1 MTKLAV
7 VGIGLVSP
15 LGITPE
21 EHAFYLRAEVH
32 PATPG
37 GFVDGE
43 GAPLRVAYC
52 SWMGARLPVA
62 MRLSSLARAALRTA
76 LAPVAGPPL
85 QEATGRISAAFHL
98 VTSAPRAGL
107 ADADSAALEA
117 DLAGAFDP
125 PRATRSTGEAA
136 FFGAL
141 ASAAARLQ
149 QGPVHAAVIV
159 AADSFIGEGALAEWQ
174 RLRQMPW
181 EADLPIAGEV
191 AAAVTVMLPAFA
203 RRAGIE
209 ILATIHHAA
218 IAQGDATDDNDAI
231 IDGAAMTGLLRS
243 LPPMGSPARASFG
256 PHGVGSLRRRE
267 WEMAAAR
274 LPGHVDSTCDFV
286 CLESRIG
293 LAGAAA
299 GAAGLVYGIAVHR
312 HGAWASP
319 RAADAPFVA
328 WAISPD
334 GARGLA
340 AATVGA

>member
-15 LGITPE
+15 LGLTPE
-21 EHAFYLRAEVH
+21 EHAFFLRAEVH

-43 GAPLRVAYC
+43 GAPLRAAYC
-52 SWMGARLPVA
+52 PWLGARLPVA
-62 MRLSSLARAALRTA
+62 MRLTALAQTALRSA

-85 QEATGRISAAFHL
+85 VNETGRVSAALHV
-98 VTSAPRAGL
+98 VTSAPRTGL
-107 ADADSAALEA
+107 TSEDRAALEA

-125 PRATRSTGEAA
+125 STATRAAGEAA

-149 QGPVHAAVIV
+149 QGPAQAVVIV
-159 AADSFIGEGALAEWQ
+159 AADSLICEGPLAEWQ

-181 EADLPIAGEV
+181 EADLPLAGEV

-218 IAQGDATDDNDAI
+218 TAQGEANDDNDAI
-231 IDGAAMTGLLRS
+231 IDGAAMTTLLRT
-243 LPPMGSPARASFG
+243 LPPIGGPVRASFG
-256 PHGVGSLRRRE
+256 PHGMGSLRRRE

-293 LAGAAA
+293 TAGAAA
-299 GAAGLVYGIAVHR
+299 GAAGLVYGIAVQR
-312 HGAWASP
+312 HGTWASP

-334 GARGLA
+334 GTRGL
-340 AATVGA
+340 GAVSVN